1 MSTTTNHH
9 LVVTQAGVFSPPI
22 QFTAPPGINLTQEHF
37 SDTTPDQLHER
48 IHKASIIVMCWT
60 RLDSVALSEV
70 VTPNLKFIA
79 VTAVGTDSVD
89 LETCRRRGILV
100 SNCPAANVESVSNH
114 AMALYFAA
122 RRNVVQMDRVIKD
135 GIWDKDG
142 PSVALRMKD
151 RNQGLGLTSE
161 EETVGI
167 IGFGSVGK
175 KVAQLSKALGMK
187 VLIAGRKGQNET
199 TKKGDI
205 GRTPFEDVL
214 RRSTV
219 LVIAVP
225 RVPETINLISTVEF
239 QAMSHNTVLINISR
253 GGIVDEAALLQ
264 ALKHKS
270 IFGAATDVFGSE
282 PASAATSPLL
292 AEDTRD
298 LNLTTSPHL
307 AWFANKTMKNY
318 LTISPNNVNNF
329 LLGKP
334 TNLV

>member
-1 MSTTTNHH
+1 MLVYGLSTARKLGIGQLKRINSLARTYSDTKFGTEAPNVNLIKGHHIKTMSTTTNHH

-37 SDTTPDQLHER
+37 KDTTPDQLHER

-60 RLDSVALSEV
+60 RLDSVALSEA

-122 RRNVVQMDRVIKD
+122 RRNVVQMDRVVKD
-135 GIWDKDG
+135 GVWHKEG

-151 RNQGLGLTSE
+151 SNQGLGLTSE

-175 KVAQLSKALGMK
+175 YFLILSVPAVADQKQP
-187 VLIAGRKGQNET
+187 QNRQESST
-199 TKKGDI
+199 VIQGFRHESLDSRPEGAERNNKKGRY
-205 GRTPFEDVL
+205 RTDPIR
-214 RRSTV
+214 RRS
-219 LVIAVP
+219 
-225 RVPETINLISTVEF
+225 
-239 QAMSHNTVLINISR
+239 QAQYRLGNCCPS
-253 GGIVDEAALLQ
+253 
-264 ALKHKS
+264 
-270 IFGAATDVFGSE
+270 
-282 PASAATSPLL
+282 SA
-292 AEDTRD
+292 
-298 LNLTTSPHL
+298 
-307 AWFANKTMKNY
+307 
-318 LTISPNNVNNF
+318 
-329 LLGKP
+329 
-334 TNLV
+334 

>member
-1 MSTTTNHH
+1 MNTMSTTTNHH

-37 SDTTPDQLHER
+37 QDTTPDQLHER

-60 RLDSVALSEV
+60 RLDSVALSEA

-114 AMALYFAA
+114 AIAMYFAA

-135 GIWDKDG
+135 GVWHRDG

-151 RNQGLGLTSE
+151 KNQGLGLTSE

-175 KVAQLSKALGMK
+175 YSLISVCLLLILNNLNRQEGSAAIQGFRHESLGSRSKGTEW
-187 VLIAGRKGQNET
+187 NN
-199 TKKGDI
+199 KKGRH
-205 GRTPFEDVL
+205 RTDSI
-214 RRSTV
+214 RRR
-219 LVIAVP
+219 A
-225 RVPETINLISTVEF
+225 
-239 QAMSHNTVLINISR
+239 QA
-253 GGIVDEAALLQ
+253 
-264 ALKHKS
+264 
-270 IFGAATDVFGSE
+270 
-282 PASAATSPLL
+282 
-292 AEDTRD
+292 
-298 LNLTTSPHL
+298 
-307 AWFANKTMKNY
+307 
-318 LTISPNNVNNF
+318 
-329 LLGKP
+329 
-334 TNLV
+334 